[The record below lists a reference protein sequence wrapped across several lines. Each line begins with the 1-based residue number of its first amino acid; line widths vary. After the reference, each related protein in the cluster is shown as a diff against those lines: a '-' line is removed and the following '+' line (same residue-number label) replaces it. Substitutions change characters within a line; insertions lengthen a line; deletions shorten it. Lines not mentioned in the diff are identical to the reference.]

1 MPSLVRTASRSNA
14 HDSGVFCSAHRKT
27 AKNHH
32 AFFRKPVFLP
42 QVSILHGPPAKWRT
56 LLVFKHA
63 VRYHAC
69 MNKLTPHALALFSGG
84 LDSILAA
91 RLVQDQGITVRCLH
105 FVSPFFGKP
114 QLVPHW
120 ESSYGLSI
128 ETVDISD
135 DYIRML
141 RQRPEHGFGK
151 VMNPCVDCKILMMR
165 RAAAILRERNASFLI
180 SGEVVGQ
187 RPMSQRRDTL
197 NVIRR
202 DGDVRDI
209 LLRPLSA
216 KLLDPTAAERD
227 GLVDRDR
234 LLHFSG
240 RGRRSQL
247 ELAEQMGITE
257 IPTPGGG
264 CKLAEK
270 ENARRYWPVLTR
282 LPEPASHD
290 FELANVGRQFW
301 AGNHWLALGRN
312 ASDNQALE
320 TLLRPGDMLFRLR
333 DVTGPLGLARPF
345 AGSWDIE
352 HARDAASLVASYAP
366 RAVQHVEEHGGTVAV
381 RVNFGNGEEAVA
393 DVVPT
398 RKTAFFWGMP
408 EFPEVREAIRKEFA
422 TFEE

>member
-1 MPSLVRTASRSNA
+1 
-14 HDSGVFCSAHRKT
+14 
-27 AKNHH
+27 
-32 AFFRKPVFLP
+32 
-42 QVSILHGPPAKWRT
+42 
-56 LLVFKHA
+56 
-63 VRYHAC
+63 
-69 MNKLTPHALALFSGG
+69 MNKHTPLALALFSGG

-114 QLVPHW
+114 QLIPHW
-120 ESSYGLSI
+120 EKCYGLTI
-128 ETVDISD
+128 EAIDIGD

-165 RAAAILRERNASFLI
+165 HAGSLLRERNASFLI

-216 KLLDPTAAERD
+216 RLLEPIAAERD
-227 GLVDRDR
+227 GLVDRNR
-234 LLHFSG
+234 LLDFSG

-247 ELAEQMGITE
+247 ELAEQMGIAE

-264 CKLAEK
+264 CRLAEK

-282 LPEPASHD
+282 LPNPGAHD

-301 AGNHWLALGRN
+301 AGTSWLSLGRN
-312 ASDNQALE
+312 ASDNQELE
-320 TLLRPGDMLFRLR
+320 RLTRPGDMLFRLC
-333 DVTGPLGLARPF
+333 DFTGPLALARPF
-345 AGSWDIE
+345 AGPWDAQVIQ
-352 HARDAASLVASYAP
+352 DAAALVASYSP
-366 RAVQHVEEHGGTVAV
+366 KAVHHATEQGKPVSV
-381 RVNFGNGEEAVA
+381 RVEICGGEKTIVDAV
-393 DVVPT
+393 PSRQT
-398 RKTAFFWGMP
+398 GLPWGMP
-408 EFPEVREAIRKEFA
+408 DFIEVRDAIRKECLA
-422 TFEE
+422 TFAE